1 MFTSYAEDTL
11 LVGASQP
18 SIQQLLHAIEC
29 ICCHISTSVMED
41 PVATIDGNVYDRQYI
56 EQWFRNCVVVVII
69 IVIVII
75 IGQCFWLALSVK
87 GQQGVDVFLQQLK
100 SQRIKMPIASSSP

>member
-1 MFTSYAEDTL
+1 MLRTPYNWLEPHSQAFNSYSML
-11 LVGASQP
+11 LNAFVV
-18 SIQQLLHAIEC
+18 II
-29 ICCHISTSVMED
+29 VM
-41 PVATIDGNVYDRQYI
+41 
-56 EQWFRNCVVVVII
+56 VII

-100 SQRIKMPIASSSP
+100 SQRIRMPIAGSSP